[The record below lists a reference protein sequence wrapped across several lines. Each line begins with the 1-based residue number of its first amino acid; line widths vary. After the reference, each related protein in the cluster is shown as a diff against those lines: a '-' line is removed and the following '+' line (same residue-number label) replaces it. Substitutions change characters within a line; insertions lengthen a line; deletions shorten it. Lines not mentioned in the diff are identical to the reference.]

1 MDNLKNNQGLKL
13 WENKEKVE
21 VGLDECARGCLLGRT
36 YTAAVIWSPE
46 FLEDVIDDPD
56 FRWIH
61 KIKDSKKLSAKV
73 REMLSDNIQEY
84 CLDYV
89 VQWADEKTVDQVN
102 ILNAVQD
109 CFHTC
114 LDDLQ
119 MIPDT
124 IFVDGNY
131 FKTYYDKDLD
141 VISHKCVEKGD
152 NTYFCIASAS
162 ILAKVAHD
170 KYIAEL
176 CEANPALVERYD
188 IGNNMGYGTSK
199 HLEGIEKYGITE
211 FHRRTFGIC
220 KQHFLEKSVIKNINI

>member
-1 MDNLKNNQGLKL
+1 MDSLENKQGLKL
-13 WENKEKVE
+13 WDCKDKVE

-46 FLEDVIDDPD
+46 FLDDIVDDPD
-56 FRWIH
+56 FKWIH
-61 KIKDSKKLSAKV
+61 KIKDSKKLSPKV
-73 REMLSDNIQEY
+73 REMLSDNIKEY

-89 VQWADEKTVDQVN
+89 VQWADEKTIDEVN
-102 ILNAVQD
+102 ILNAVQG

-131 FKTYYDKDLD
+131 FKTYYDKDLNA
-141 VISHKCVEKGD
+141 ISHKCVEKGD

-170 KYIAEL
+170 KYIEEL
-176 CEANPALVERYD
+176 CGANPELSEKYD
-188 IGNNMGYGTSK
+188 ICNNMGYGTSK

-211 FHRRTFGIC
+211 YHRRTFGIC
-220 KQHFLEKSVIKNINI
+220 KQFA

>member
-13 WENKEKVE
+13 WDVKDKVE

-56 FRWIH
+56 FKWIH

-114 LDDLQ
+114 LDNLQ

-141 VISHKCVEKGD
+141 IISHKCVEKGD

-176 CEANPALVERYD
+176 CEANPQLVERYD

-199 HLEGIEKYGITE
+199 HIEGIEKYGITE

-220 KQHFLEKSVIKNINI
+220 KQFA